1 MPLVWDS
8 DFALLAL
15 AIVELRDYG
24 QRLDFVD
31 KGHAV
36 KLTATGR
43 CLQRFELWVDC

>member
-8 DFALLAL
+8 DFSLLAL
-15 AIVELRDYG
+15 AIVEPRYYG

-36 KLTATGR
+36 KVTATG
-43 CLQRFELWVDC
+43 